1 MPNVNIAV
9 TKPAGN
15 LVVAPLAADSTTGT
29 TLVWTLDP
37 AIAGS
42 FDTGQPFAWHPDS
55 VPPAGT
61 CSTPTLSNANKTLSL
76 SILSATSLNLAYKL
90 FVRMSN
96 GKIVT
101 TVFGPPG
108 TEPVGAGNMKIPP
121 VSPKIRNR

>member
-9 TKPAGN
+9 TKPGGN
-15 LVVAPLAADSTTGT
+15 LVVAPPEADSTAGT

-37 AIAGS
+37 AVAGS
-42 FDTGQPFAWHPDS
+42 FDTAQPFAWHADS

-61 CSTPTLSNANKTLSL
+61 CSAPTLSNANRTLSL
-76 SILSATSLNLAYKL
+76 QILSATSLNLAYRL
-90 FVRMSN
+90 FVRTSN

-101 TVFGPPG
+101 TVFGPLG

-121 VSPKIRNR
+121 SSPKIRNR